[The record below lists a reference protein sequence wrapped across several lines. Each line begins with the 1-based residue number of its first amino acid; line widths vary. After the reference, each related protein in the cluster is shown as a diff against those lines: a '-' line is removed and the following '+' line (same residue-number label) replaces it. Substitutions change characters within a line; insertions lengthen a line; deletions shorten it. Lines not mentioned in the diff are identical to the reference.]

1 MTSSKINY
9 FYENINFSISDEKT
23 LSEWFQLVAKAENF
37 DISELNYIFCDDK
50 FLYSLN
56 TEYLNHDTLTDV
68 ISFDYSEGTG
78 QIIGDIYISIERI
91 SENAKIFNKKIGNE
105 LYRVMAHGLLHL
117 LAYSDKTK
125 SEKSVMTDKEDYYLS
140 LLENKK

>member
-9 FYENINFSISDEKT
+9 FSENINYS
-23 LSEWFQLVAKAENF
+23 LSEEKKISEWLYLIAKSENF
-37 DISELNYIFCDDK
+37 SISELNYIFCDDK

-68 ISFDYSEGTG
+68 ISFNYSEGMG
-78 QIIGDIYISIERI
+78 QIIGDIYISIERGF
-91 SENAKIFNKKIGNE
+91 ENAKTYNKTNENE
-105 LYRVMAHGLLHL
+105 LFRVMVHGLLHL
-117 LAYSDKTK
+117 FGYSDYSKT
-125 SEKSVMTDKEDYYLS
+125 EKSVMTKKEDYYLS

>member
-9 FYENINFSISDEKT
+9 FSENINYS
-23 LSEWFQLVAKAENF
+23 LSEEKKISEWLYLIAKSENF
-37 DISELNYIFCDDK
+37 SISELNYIFCDDK

-68 ISFDYSEGTG
+68 ISFNYSEGMG
-78 QIIGDIYISIERI
+78 QIIGDIYISIERVF
-91 SENAKIFNKKIGNE
+91 ENAKTYNKTNENE
-105 LYRVMAHGLLHL
+105 LFRVMVHGLLHL
-117 LAYSDKTK
+117 FGYSDYSKT
-125 SEKSVMTDKEDYYLS
+125 EKSVMTKKEDYYLS

>member
-1 MTSSKINY
+1 MTSSNINY
-9 FYENINFSISDEKT
+9 FSENINYSLNEEKRISRW
-23 LSEWFQLVAKAENF
+23 LHLIAKSENF
-37 DISELNYIFCDDK
+37 KISELNYIFCDDK

-56 TEYLNHDTLTDV
+56 VEYLNHDTFTDV

-91 SENAKIFNKKIGNE
+91 FENANIFKKTIDNE

-117 LAYSDKTK
+117 FTYSDKTK
-125 SEKSVMTDKEDYYLS
+125 SEKSIMTNKEDYYLS
-140 LLENKK
+140 LLENIK

>member
-9 FYENINFSISDEKT
+9 FSENINYS
-23 LSEWFQLVAKAENF
+23 LSEEKRISEWLHLIAKSENF
-37 DISELNYIFCDDK
+37 KISELNYIFCDDK

-56 TEYLNHDTLTDV
+56 VEYLNHDTFTDV

-78 QIIGDIYISIERI
+78 QIIGDIYISIERVF
-91 SENAKIFNKKIGNE
+91 ENAKTFNKTNDNE
-105 LYRVMAHGLLHL
+105 LFRVMVHGLLHL

-125 SEKSVMTDKEDYYLS
+125 SEKSVMTKKEDYYLS